1 MIISDLNHL
10 EVVEAANV
18 IGGFNENDKFNNNI
32 ASDVDLE
39 ANAAESFGSA
49 AAFGNNTFTKTV
61 NNTLAVAGSESLSSG
76 TSVSAAQR

>member
-18 IGGFNENDKFNNNI
+18 IGGFVEVDQFQNNI
-32 ASDVDLE
+32 ASAVNLQG
-39 ANAAESFGSA
+39 NAAESFGNA

-61 NNTLAVAGSESLSSG
+61 NDTLAVAGIESQSSG
-76 TSVSAAQR
+76 ASVSAATR